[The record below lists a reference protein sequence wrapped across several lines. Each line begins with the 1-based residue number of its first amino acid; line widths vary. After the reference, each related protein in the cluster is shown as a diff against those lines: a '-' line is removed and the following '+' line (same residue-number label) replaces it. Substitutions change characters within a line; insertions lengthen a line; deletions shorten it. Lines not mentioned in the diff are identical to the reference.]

1 MKINELKG
9 VGPKTIQYLNK
20 MGIDSVNALVTLYPR
35 RYENFTLPVCISNA
49 QNESAVLC
57 KITDTPSQRGKS
69 YMLHLNDGS
78 GELSVIWFH
87 VPYKVKFMKKQEEY
101 VFYGKL
107 TYFNGYKQM
116 VQPQVYEKEEYLEM
130 CGHLMPVY
138 PLTAGIKQSTMRK
151 IVGEALSLVENETF
165 DEYLPEYVRTENHL
179 INYKQALR
187 MIHSPVN
194 EEELKCAM
202 KRIKYNEL
210 FLYLLK
216 VSLFGK
222 VMENNHPMKK
232 SQMVSIVLKNLSFSL
247 TDGQM
252 NAWLEIESD
261 MSSNITMRRMIQ
273 GDVGSGKSIISFLT
287 LFMAVDNGYQGA
299 LMAPTEVLAK
309 QHYEELCSLILKNNL
324 PIRCE
329 LLAGSVKNKAK
340 IYKDIKDGFVNIIVG
355 THAIIQKKVEYNN
368 LGVVITDEE
377 HRFGVGQRQALSEKG
392 NVPHTLIMSATPI
405 PRSLAMTMYADMKVS
420 IIKGL
425 PSNRKPIQNAVI
437 FSNERIKAWSF
448 INMEIKKGRQAYVI
462 CPMVDETSE
471 DMADITS
478 YVREMQ
484 RVFPKDI
491 CIAGLHGK
499 MTPEEKN
506 DIMKNFS
513 DNVIQILVATTVVE
527 VGVNVPNATVILIED
542 ANMFGM
548 SQLHQLR
555 GRVGR
560 GSHQSY
566 CIFLNHSDAPC
577 ERLEI
582 MRGTNDG
589 FVIAEEDMRLRGTGN
604 LLGTNQSGNTGLKLA
619 NLFDDKELIE
629 IISENIGTLLRVDPN
644 LITCP
649 RLKEVI
655 EQKD

>member
-1 MKINELKG
+1 
-9 VGPKTIQYLNK
+9 
-20 MGIDSVNALVTLYPR
+20 
-35 RYENFTLPVCISNA
+35 
-49 QNESAVLC
+49 
-57 KITDTPSQRGKS
+57 
-69 YMLHLNDGS
+69 
-78 GELSVIWFH
+78 
-87 VPYKVKFMKKQEEY
+87 
-101 VFYGKL
+101 
-107 TYFNGYKQM
+107 
-116 VQPQVYEKEEYLEM
+116 
-130 CGHLMPVY
+130 
-138 PLTAGIKQSTMRK
+138 
-151 IVGEALSLVENETF
+151 
-165 DEYLPEYVRTENHL
+165 
-179 INYKQALR
+179 
-187 MIHSPVN
+187 
-194 EEELKCAM
+194 
-202 KRIKYNEL
+202 
-210 FLYLLK
+210 
-216 VSLFGK
+216 
-222 VMENNHPMKK
+222 
-232 SQMVSIVLKNLSFSL
+232 
-247 TDGQM
+247 
-252 NAWLEIESD
+252 
-261 MSSNITMRRMIQ
+261 
-273 GDVGSGKSIISFLT
+273 
-287 LFMAVDNGYQGA
+287 
-299 LMAPTEVLAK
+299 
-309 QHYEELCSLILKNNL
+309 
-324 PIRCE
+324 
-329 LLAGSVKNKAK
+329 
-340 IYKDIKDGFVNIIVG
+340 
-355 THAIIQKKVEYNN
+355 
-368 LGVVITDEE
+368 
-377 HRFGVGQRQALSEKG
+377 
-392 NVPHTLIMSATPI
+392 
-405 PRSLAMTMYADMKVS
+405 
-420 IIKGL
+420 
-425 PSNRKPIQNAVI
+425 
-437 FSNERIKAWSF
+437 
-448 INMEIKKGRQAYVI
+448 MEIKKGRQAYVI

-513 DNVIQILVATTVVE
+513 DNAIQILVATTVVE

-566 CIFLNHSDAPC
+566 CIFLNQSDAPC